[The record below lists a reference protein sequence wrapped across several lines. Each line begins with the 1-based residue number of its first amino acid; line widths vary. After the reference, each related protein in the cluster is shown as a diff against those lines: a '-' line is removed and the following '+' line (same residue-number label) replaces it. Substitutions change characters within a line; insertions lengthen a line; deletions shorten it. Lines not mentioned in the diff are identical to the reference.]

1 MNWSGAHTSGIHAI
15 DMDAERA
22 AGSPASWLALTAP
35 GMLVSS
41 AIVTLALI
49 AAPRLVT
56 FVYVAPV
63 VRRTAIVLLLAQS
76 VTTGLLAWKP
86 GRAWLARPF
95 LGLLL
100 LAALACGLLVGAD
113 PRLFGP
119 GGPITLVVLA
129 MGFEADGWRGLARGA
144 LVAGA
149 GAAVA
154 PWCGMVRPMLLV
166 PALSF
171 PTVVSVD
178 TTFAGIR
185 MFADPSFGGP
195 IAGGTA
201 AVTFPTMLSVET
213 FFRNAPV
220 MGTSGTLFTPALLV
234 AACAVWV
241 GMVVNLWR
249 VHKARAA
256 MAASGRFAW

>member
-1 MNWSGAHTSGIHAI
+1 MNWSATHTRGIPAIEVDGA
-15 DMDAERA
+15 RA
-22 AGSPASWLALTAP
+22 AGRAASWLALTAP

-49 AAPRLVT
+49 ATPRLAR

-63 VRRTAIVLLLAQS
+63 VRRVAIGLLLAQAATS
-76 VTTGLLAWKP
+76 ALLLWKP
-86 GRAWLARPF
+86 GRPWLGRA
-95 LGLLL
+95 LSSLLL
-100 LAALACGLLVGAD
+100 LAAMACGLLVGAD

-119 GGPITLVVLA
+119 AGPITLVVLA
-129 MGFEADGWRGLARGA
+129 MLFEANGWRGVVHGA

-154 PWCGMVRPMLLV
+154 PLCGLVRPLLLV

-185 MFADPSFGGP
+185 VLDDPSFGGP
-195 IAGGTA
+195 IAGDAGGLAFSTA
-201 AVTFPTMLSVET
+201 LSVET
-213 FFRNAPV
+213 FFQNVPV
-220 MGTSGTLFTPALLV
+220 MGTSSTLFAPALLI
-234 AACAVWV
+234 AACAVWA
-241 GMVVNLWR
+241 GMAVTLWR
-249 VHKARAA
+249 VRKARAA
-256 MAASGRFAW
+256 SVASGRFAW